1 MAACQSTP
9 NIDFHICYAATPY
22 GLLGAFVFKYPAL
35 STPVLKSRHKKSWVY
50 KEGDNPTA
58 WYVYRAG
65 LQAAGG
71 GLTTSIAPVCGVW

>member
-1 MAACQSTP
+1 M
-9 NIDFHICYAATPY
+9 
-22 GLLGAFVFKYPAL
+22 GAFVFKYPAL
-35 STPVLKSRHKKSWVY
+35 RTPVLKSPHKKSWVY

-65 LQAAGG
+65 LQVAGD